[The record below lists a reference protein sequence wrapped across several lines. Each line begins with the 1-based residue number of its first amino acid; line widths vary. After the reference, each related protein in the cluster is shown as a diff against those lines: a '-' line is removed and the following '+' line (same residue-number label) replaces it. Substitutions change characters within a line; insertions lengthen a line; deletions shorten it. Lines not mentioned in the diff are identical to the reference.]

1 MAKISVV
8 IPVYNA
14 EKTIARCLDSILSQ
28 SFSDNEVIAVSDG
41 STDGSLSILRDY
53 ERKEPRVRVLKK
65 ENGGASSARNAGMRE
80 AGGEYLFFV
89 DADDFLFD
97 GALEALYACLHEYG
111 ADCVR
116 SGFVYYREGD
126 PVPPALEES
135 AEVTCLE
142 GEEIRKVYVNNTL
155 GIPYRELAEQLS
167 HGEPGN
173 SSGIFGVSSCHV
185 LYRAGVI
192 RENGLQF
199 REDVSSMAEDSLFN
213 LEFTLHAQKIAYL
226 SRPLYAYAVFEDST
240 WHTTARRGDKYLKAK
255 LAYWYAKKDYCEKY
269 GLSGEETERYLC
281 NITLGVVQTG
291 IVLFNRHTDMGF
303 FRRCGMMRR
312 LLRDPLVR
320 TAMERLP
327 LGGIPFQYRLPLFCA
342 KHRLAFLLSAM
353 CWGLNALG
361 KSPYQ

>member
-1 MAKISVV
+1 MAEISVV
-8 IPVYNA
+8 VPVYNA

-28 SFSDNEVIAVSDG
+28 SFLDMEVIAVSDG
-41 STDGSLSILRDY
+41 STDGSLRILREY
-53 ERKEPRVRVLKK
+53 ERKEPRVRVIEK

-80 AGGEYLFFV
+80 AAGKYLFFV

-97 GALEALYACLHEYG
+97 GAIQALYACLQECG

-126 PVPPALEES
+126 PVPPAGENPP
-135 AEVTCLE
+135 EVTFLE
-142 GEEIRKVYVNNTL
+142 GAEIRRVYVNHTL
-155 GIPYRELAEQLS
+155 GIPYRELAKQLS
-167 HGEPGN
+167 HGEPGD

-192 RENGLQF
+192 RENSLWF

-213 LEFTLHAQKIAYL
+213 LEFALHARKIAYL

-240 WHTTARRGDKYLKAK
+240 WHTTARKGDKYLKAK

-269 GLSGEETERYLC
+269 GLLGEETERYLC
-281 NITLGVVQTG
+281 NICLGAVQTG
-291 IVLFNRHTDMGF
+291 IVLFNRHTELGF
-303 FRRCGMMRR
+303 FRRCGLMRG

-320 TAMERLP
+320 AAMKRLP
-327 LGGIPFQYRLPLFCA
+327 LKGLPFRYRLPLFCA